1 MKDIEYIV
9 GIYNF
14 FNPFPE
20 DGQESYY
27 YLLYLLDEKGILE
40 KDVPLQIFIDHYTSE
55 ETLDLKTPINA
66 IGPFVSLEKLNQ
78 FAFALCEK
86 LNASKISLLAVQEY
100 NCLLEFGQ
108 LASDV
113 HRDLLE
119 KGNAL
124 ENIER
129 KQKNFLSRFFKG

>member
-20 DGQESYY
+20 EGEESHY

-40 KDVPLQIFIDHYTSE
+40 RDVPQKIFNEHYNSV
-55 ETLDLKTPINA
+55 DIAGLKTPFHT

-78 FAFALCEK
+78 YAFALCED
-86 LNASKISLLAVQEY
+86 LNASKISLLSVQEY
-100 NCLLEFGQ
+100 NSMLEFGQ
-108 LASDV
+108 LASDF

-119 KGNAL
+119 KGNVL

-129 KQKNFLSRFFKG
+129 KQKGFLSRFFK

>member
-1 MKDIEYIV
+1 MKEIEYIV

-20 DGQESYY
+20 DGQDFHY

-40 KDVPLQIFIDHYTSE
+40 REVAVKIFKERFISE
-55 ETLDLKTPINA
+55 EVAGLKTPGNTV
-66 IGPFVSLEKLNQ
+66 GPFVSLEKLNQ
-78 FAFALCEK
+78 YAFSLCEE
-86 LNASKISLLAVQEY
+86 LNAEKISLLSVQEY
-100 NCLLEFGQ
+100 NLLLEQGQ
-108 LASDV
+108 LASDF

-119 KGNAL
+119 KGNVM

-129 KQKNFLSRFFKG
+129 KQKGFLSRFFKG